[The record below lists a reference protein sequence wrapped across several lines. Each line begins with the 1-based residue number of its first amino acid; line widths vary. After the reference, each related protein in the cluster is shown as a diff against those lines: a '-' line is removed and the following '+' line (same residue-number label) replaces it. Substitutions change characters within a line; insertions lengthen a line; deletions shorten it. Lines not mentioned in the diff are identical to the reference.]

1 LSSGTTDQSWVRRSA
16 PKKAVAEEAGV
27 DQMERLFRIP
37 QADDNMA
44 PLRTFRVQFLGSPAT
59 RTENVVEE
67 RIIRAEDLQEAARQV
82 GEFPWPGW
90 ARSYRIIDVDGQE
103 LAHIFKLDH

>member
-1 LSSGTTDQSWVRRSA
+1 
-16 PKKAVAEEAGV
+16 
-27 DQMERLFRIP
+27 MERLFRIP

-44 PLRTFRVQFLGSPAT
+44 PLRRFRVQFLGSPAT

-67 RIIRAEDLQEAARQV
+67 RIIRAADLQEAARQV